1 MKAKQKARE
10 LIKVFNSIEME
21 SPFYIMSENQVKQ
34 AAIKCVDELMN
45 QSRSFDYNLYV
56 SRLEYL
62 EEVKY
67 EIEKI

>member
-1 MKAKQKARE
+1 MKAREKATE

-21 SPFYIMSENQVKQ
+21 APFYIMSENQVKQ
-34 AAIKCVDELMN
+34 AAKICVDELMK

-62 EEVKY
+62 SEVKN